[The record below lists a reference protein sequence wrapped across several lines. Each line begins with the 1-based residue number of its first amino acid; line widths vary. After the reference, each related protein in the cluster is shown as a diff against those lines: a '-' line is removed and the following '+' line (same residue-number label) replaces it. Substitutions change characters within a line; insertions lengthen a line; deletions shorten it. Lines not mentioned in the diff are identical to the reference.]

1 MQHSM
6 KMPMTFRKI
15 SMKTRSTALFLA
27 FCAWVLVPDAVMAQ
41 SVAVAESVAQ
51 FTLANGMTLIVK
63 PDHRAP
69 TVAHMLWVRV
79 GAIDEV
85 DGTSGVAH
93 ALEHM
98 MFKGTPS
105 VPAGQFSRQVAR
117 LGGRENA
124 FTTEDFTAFFQ
135 QIPAS
140 RLAEVMALESDRFA
154 HNQWPNEE
162 FKKEIEVIKEER
174 RMRTDDNPRAALH
187 EVLNAQAFV
196 ASPYHRSVI
205 GWMGDLDSMT
215 ADDVRQFWQRWYAAH
230 NAAVVIAGDVT
241 PEQALALAKKYY
253 EPIAD
258 RALPE
263 RKPRLEPEQK
273 GLRRFEFKA
282 PAEQAYVALAF
293 KVPQLT
299 AFKQPLKQSGA
310 QDVAEAEVLD
320 PASQDALALTV
331 LSAVL
336 DGYAGARLDKALTQG
351 AKRVADSAGA
361 GNGLLGRGPQLFVL
375 DAVPAAGQPVEAVI
389 AALRE
394 QVRLVAEKGVSP
406 AELNR
411 VKAQWVASEVYKL
424 DSVFNQAQEL
434 GADWAHDMALDAN
447 ARLIKA
453 LKSVTPAQVQ
463 SVAQRYFGD
472 DGLTIGVLN
481 PQPLDPNRPQ
491 RALGEHR
498 HGG

>member
-1 MQHSM
+1 MTHSM
-6 KMPMTFRKI
+6 KMQMPILPFLKI
-15 SMKTRSTALFLA
+15 HTVALFLA
-27 FCAWVLVPDAVMAQ
+27 FMSACLVTPSAALAQ
-41 SVAVAESVAQ
+41 AEGLSE
-51 FTLANGMTLIVK
+51 FKLANGMTLIVK

-69 TVAHMLWVRV
+69 TVAHMLWVGV
-79 GAIDEV
+79 GAMDEV
-85 DGTSGVAH
+85 DGTSGLAH

-98 MFKGTPS
+98 MFKGTPT
-105 VPAGQFSRQVAR
+105 VPAGQFSRLVAR

-135 QIPAS
+135 QIPADK
-140 RLAEVMALESDRFA
+140 LADVMALESDRFA
-154 HNQWPNEE
+154 HMQWPDAE
-162 FKKEIEVIKEER
+162 FNKEIEVIKEER

-187 EVLNAQAFV
+187 EVLNAQAFL

-215 ADDVRQFWQRWYAAH
+215 ADDARQFWQKWYAAH

-258 RALPE
+258 HPLAV

-273 GLRRFEFKA
+273 GMRRFEFKA

-293 KVPQLT
+293 KVPQLESLN
-299 AFKQPLKQSGA
+299 APLSKN
-310 QDVAEAEVLD
+310 
-320 PASQDALALTV
+320 SQDALALTV

-351 AKRVADSAGA
+351 PQRLADSAGA
-361 GNGLLGRGPQLFVL
+361 SNGLMGRGPQLFTL
-375 DAVPAAGQPVEAVI
+375 DAVPAAGQSVEAVI
-389 AALRE
+389 VALRE
-394 QVRLVAEKGVSP
+394 QVKSVAEKGVSP

-411 VKAQWVASEVYKL
+411 VKTQWVASEVYKL

-434 GADWAHDMALDAN
+434 GTYWALGFPLDASP
-447 ARLIKA
+447 RLIAA
-453 LKSVTPAQVQ
+453 LKSVTPEQVQ

-472 DGLTIGVLN
+472 DGLTIGVLK
-481 PQPLDPNRPQ
+481 PQPLDPNRPK
-491 RALGEHR
+491 RAVGEHR
-498 HGG
+498 HD

>member
-1 MQHSM
+1 M
-6 KMPMTFRKI
+6 KMPMPFAKTPLKI
-15 SMKTRSTALFLA
+15 QSAALFLVVS
-27 FCAWVLVPDAVMAQ
+27 AWLLPPSIAMAQ
-41 SVAVAESVAQ
+41 AGGGQAEGVAQ
-51 FTLANGMTLIVK
+51 FKLANGMTLIVK

-69 TVAHMLWVRV
+69 TVAHMLWVGV

-98 MFKGTPS
+98 MFKGTPR

-135 QIPAS
+135 QVPAS
-140 RLAEVMALESDRFA
+140 KLADVMALESDRFA
-154 HNQWPNEE
+154 HNQWPDTE
-162 FKKEIEVIKEER
+162 FTKEIEVIKEER
-174 RMRTDDNPRAALH
+174 RMRTDDNPRAALQ
-187 EVLNAQAFV
+187 EALNAQAFV

-205 GWMGDLDSMT
+205 GWMGDLDSMV
-215 ADDVRQFWQRWYAAH
+215 ADDVRHFWQSWYVAH
-230 NAAVVIAGDVT
+230 NAAVVIAGDIT
-241 PEQALALAKKYY
+241 PEQALALAQKYY

-258 RALPE
+258 RALPV

-299 AFKQPLKQSGA
+299 AFKQPLKQGETE
-310 QDVAEAEVLD
+310 DEVLD

-351 AKRVADSAGA
+351 PKRLADRAGA
-361 GNGLLGRGPQLFVL
+361 SNGLLGRGPQLFVL
-375 DAVPAAGQPVEAVI
+375 DAVPAPGQSADAVV

-394 QVRLVAEKGVSP
+394 QVRQVAEKGVNP

-411 VKAQWVASEVYKL
+411 VKTQWVASEVYKL
-424 DSVFNQAQEL
+424 DSIFNQAQEL
-434 GADWAHDMALDAN
+434 GSYWAQGLALDASP
-447 ARLIKA
+447 RLIRA
-453 LKSVTPAQVQ
+453 LKAVTPAQVQ

-472 DGLTIGVLN
+472 DGLTIGVLH
-481 PQPLDPNRPQ
+481 PQPLDPNRPK
-491 RALGEHR
+491 RVVGEH
-498 HGG
+498 HHAD